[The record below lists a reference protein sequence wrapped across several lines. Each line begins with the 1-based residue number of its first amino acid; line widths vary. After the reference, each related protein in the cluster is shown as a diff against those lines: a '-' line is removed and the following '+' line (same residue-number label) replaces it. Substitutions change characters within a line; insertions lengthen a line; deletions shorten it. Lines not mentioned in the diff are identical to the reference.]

1 MPSRSALMAAAARAA
16 HLEVDQPPYLFEDTL
31 ARRLLGEQAEE
42 LLAYHHRSGSHP
54 VLVGTRLAVTARA
67 RYAEQHLAEAVRR
80 GITQYVV
87 LGAGLDSYGCRSA
100 PAVTVYE
107 VDEPDTSAWK
117 REVLHKAGVEVPD
130 SARLVP
136 ADLTHASLMDSLVAA
151 GFDARRP
158 AFVSWLGVTMYLERP
173 AIARTLEATGRLAPG
188 SEVVFDHALPPE
200 ERDAAGAEYASIA
213 EAVGVANGEPWV
225 TALTAGD
232 ARALA
237 EAAGLAVI
245 AQPLLEDWVDPAM
258 WRRTDAIRPSRLWA
272 MLHARVR

>member
-1 MPSRSALMAAAARAA
+1 MAAAARAA
-16 HLEVDQPPYLFEDTL
+16 HLEVDRPPYLFEDTL
-31 ARRLLGEQAEE
+31 ARRLLGERAEE

-54 VLVGTRLAVTARA
+54 VLVGTRLVVTARA
-67 RYAEQHLAEAVRR
+67 RYAEQHLAAALRR

-87 LGAGLDSYGCRSA
+87 LGAGLDSYGSRSA
-100 PAVTVYE
+100 DEVTVYE

-117 REVLHKAGVEVPD
+117 REVLQEAGLPVPD
-130 SARLVP
+130 SVRLVP
-136 ADLTHASLMDSLVAA
+136 ADLAHASLVESLVAT

-173 AIARTLEATGRLAPG
+173 AIARTLEAGGRLAPG

-225 TALTAGD
+225 TALTTGE

-237 EAAGLAVI
+237 QAAGLAVI

-258 WRRTDAIRPSRLWA
+258 WRRSDAIRPSRLWA
-272 MLHARVR
+272 MLHARAG